1 MSTYNTCT
9 CISIQLALINIGLYA
24 GTCIHADKTKTNLIL
39 IKTND
44 CVQKYIHFSMNRD
57 MVKVIDIT

>member
-1 MSTYNTCT
+1 MPVHVYMQ
-9 CISIQLALINIGLYA
+9 IHIIN
-24 GTCIHADKTKTNLIL
+24 KTKTNLIL

-57 MVKVIDIT
+57 MVKVIDITKYNKDIQIKQITDI

>member
-1 MSTYNTCT
+1 MPVHVYMQ
-9 CISIQLALINIGLYA
+9 IHIIN
-24 GTCIHADKTKTNLIL
+24 KTKTNLIL

-44 CVQKYIHFSMNRD
+44 CVQKYIPFSMNRD